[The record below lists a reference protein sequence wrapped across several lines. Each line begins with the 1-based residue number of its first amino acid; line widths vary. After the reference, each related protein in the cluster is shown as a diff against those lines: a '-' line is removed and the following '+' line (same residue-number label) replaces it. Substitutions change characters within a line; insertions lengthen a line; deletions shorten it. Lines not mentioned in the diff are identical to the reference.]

1 MEQYFKRVKPS
12 EGTTRTATEVASVP
26 VIRPSPIEQA
36 QLRNV
41 STYSK
46 QRKASGDLP
55 PSKTQMLV
63 LKEQHKAA
71 KNWVDELKD
80 TGSDS
85 QSLEEQAQIAGE
97 DQVVDRPRAV
107 AAYSQFPSISD
118 ISEKERAEIARK
130 KEEAIKRL
138 QGKNPRDETKL
149 VECVKQK
156 RKKGQEKKRISAPV
170 KLEKR
175 KLGEVEETEQ
185 GNEGKRGKSDGQ
197 DGCKQLGCSTHK
209 GIS

>member
-1 MEQYFKRVKPS
+1 MS
-12 EGTTRTATEVASVP
+12 
-26 VIRPSPIEQA
+26 INEQA
-36 QLRNV
+36 TIQVRNA
-41 STYSK
+41 STHSK
-46 QRKASGDLP
+46 KRNASGDLP

-71 KNWVDELKD
+71 KNWVDELED

-97 DQVVDRPRAV
+97 DQVADRPRAV
-107 AAYSQFPSISD
+107 AAYSQVPSISD

-138 QGKNPRDETKL
+138 QGKKPRDETEL

-156 RKKGQEKKRISAPV
+156 RQKGKEKELISVPE

-185 GNEGKRGKSDGQ
+185 GHESKRKKSDGQ